1 MIKRTLSKVQDKKI
15 KDASKHFFY
24 LIFTMPTKVDMISL
38 VMNKPKGTKTIIED
52 LASITRMERGKLTSE
67 YRTRPNPD
75 GNGDI
80 VRGPYFKLQAR
91 EDGKNNSRRVPTKEV
106 SILED
111 DLKNHKKFKD
121 LVFLL
126 ENTIISNTR
135 LIRADE
141 MKRLPEE
148 DSKKNSTQ

>member
-1 MIKRTLSKVQDKKI
+1 MSTR
-15 KDASKHFFY
+15 
-24 LIFTMPTKVDMISL
+24 VDIANF
-38 VMNKPKGTKTIIED
+38 VMNKPKDTKGIIED

-91 EDGKNNSRRVPTKEV
+91 ENGKNNSRRVPTKEV

-111 DLKNHKKFKD
+111 DLENHKKFKD

-126 ENTIISNTR
+126 ENTIVSNTR
-135 LIRADE
+135 SMRADE
-141 MKRLPEE
+141 MKQLPEE
-148 DSKKNSTQ
+148 DSKKNSTK